1 MKAIDAREEEPPI
14 RPLKSLAEL
23 VAEQGKQPLNYDELR
38 KLGEFFPAEES
49 VDDLIAFIRQS
60 RGGDKEREN

>member
-1 MKAIDAREEEPPI
+1 MKAIDATEEEPPI

-23 VAEQGKQPLNYDELR
+23 AAEQGKHPVDFDELLR
-38 KLGEFFPAEES
+38 LGEFFPAEER

-60 RGGDKEREN
+60 RGGDKDREN